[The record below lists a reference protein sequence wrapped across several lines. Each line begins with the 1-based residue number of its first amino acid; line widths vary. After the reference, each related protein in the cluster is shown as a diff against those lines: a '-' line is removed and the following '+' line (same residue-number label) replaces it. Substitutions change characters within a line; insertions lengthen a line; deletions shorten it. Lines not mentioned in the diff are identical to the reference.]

1 MNIEGEKMN
10 IEQFKKADK
19 YEGSIVRL
27 NDGVYYWLV
36 SWDEAREVCEVL
48 PFLYTDDA
56 QPNYDNDRIFSSAC
70 DFKMVGISLISF
82 VVSPDIKET
91 EDLDD
96 IVIWNKSICF
106 GDIYNN
112 APEDAIEK
120 IDDMSFVELLDFIN
134 SNEKRMEKELESGL
148 MTSWDVVA
156 RTLWENMDLPE
167 QEED

>member
-1 MNIEGEKMN
+1 MN

-36 SWDEAREVCEVL
+36 SWDEAREVCVVL

-56 QPNYDNDRIFSSAC
+56 QPNYDNDKIFPSAC
-70 DFKMVGISLISF
+70 DFKTLGISLISF

-91 EDLDD
+91 EDLDG
-96 IVIWNKSICF
+96 IVIWESSLCF
-106 GDIYNN
+106 GDIYAN
-112 APEDAIEK
+112 APKEVKEK
-120 IDDMSFVELLDFIN
+120 IDEMSFVELLSFIN
-134 SNEKRMEKELESGL
+134 SNEGSMKKGCNAGL

-156 RTLWENMDLPE
+156 RTLWENIDLPE
-167 QEED
+167 KEED